1 MKKHSASRK
10 YLLLRNVSIILLV
23 LLLLWLF
30 SGVPAL
36 SKNQAFRRAMREHFL
51 APKDAEVFF
60 GEDGWIA
67 ALAEVNGVY
76 VQTGL
81 KRSGLE
87 WRHELWS
94 ETEALDGVCIVP
106 LFAYGEMINSPE
118 VSVLAE
124 GERADLTFFYNGESH
139 LFESMGKQDGWFLFC
154 YDRAGSNDP
163 SSSLREFWQTRWYR
177 YLGSPAGEKGCSFVF
192 VSYDAEGR
200 ELIRVEKT
208 Y

>member
-10 YLLLRNVSIILLV
+10 YLLLRNVIIILLA
-23 LLLLWLF
+23 LLLLWLLL
-30 SGVPAL
+30 GTPAL

-51 APKDAEVFF
+51 APQDAEVFF

-87 WRHELWS
+87 WRHDLWS

-177 YLGSPAGEKGCSFVF
+177 YLGTPAGEKGCSFVF